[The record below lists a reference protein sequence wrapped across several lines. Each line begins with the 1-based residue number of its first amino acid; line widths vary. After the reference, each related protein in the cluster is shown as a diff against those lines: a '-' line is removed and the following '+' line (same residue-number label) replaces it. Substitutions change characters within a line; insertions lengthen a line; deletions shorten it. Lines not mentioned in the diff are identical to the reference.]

1 MLKMRLRNQ
10 SQSSGLH
17 EVWLVEPRLVIGTAK
32 ECQLVLR
39 DEGLKKQ
46 HAVVGISGESL
57 RLRALGAQIEL
68 NGRPINEGDT
78 CELHTGDKLSIASA
92 VMDIVDP
99 KLERREVNQAKLGA
113 QASQNNRKQEW
124 ALKANHQALS
134 DKVYTLSE
142 QTVVGR
148 SSECDIVLA
157 AAHLSR
163 QHARLFIDQGAL
175 YVRDLGS
182 SNGTF
187 LNGVRVEEARVRRG
201 DELAFDSLSFGVLGP
216 AEAVDKTL
224 LRAPVNPTIARPS
237 RANKAA
243 APEAGAT
250 TPELQR
256 ARPKPDSNQGQNNEE
271 KQESGSSTFKVLI
284 ITAVMVAAA
293 LALAKFTDFF

>member
-1 MLKMRLRNQ
+1 MLKLRLRNQ

-17 EVWLVEPRLVIGTAK
+17 EVWLVEPRLVIGTAR

-39 DEGLKKQ
+39 DDGLKKQ
-46 HAVVGISGESL
+46 HAVVDITGESL
-57 RLRALGAQIEL
+57 RLRALGPLIEI
-68 NGRPINEGDT
+68 NGRPINEGEV
-78 CELHTGDKLSIASA
+78 CELNTGDKLSIASV
-92 VMDIVDP
+92 VMDVVDP
-99 KLERREVNQAKLGA
+99 KLERREQNPAAAVVA
-113 QASQNNRKQEW
+113 QQSSSKQEW
-124 ALKANHQALS
+124 ALKANHSALS
-134 DKVYTLSE
+134 DRVYKLGE

-216 AEAVDKTL
+216 AETVDKTL
-224 LRAPVNPTIARPS
+224 LRAPVNPTIARPV
-237 RANKAA
+237 RAKPAEQANAA
-243 APEAGAT
+243 TVPD
-250 TPELQR
+250 LQKE
-256 ARPKPDSNQGQNNEE
+256 RPQLHSGPAQTENDEE
-271 KQESGSSTFKVLI
+271 KQSSSSLTFLAIAAVLV
-284 ITAVMVAAA
+284 TAVLV
-293 LALAKFTDFF
+293 LAKFTEFI

>member
-1 MLKMRLRNQ
+1 MLKLRLRNQ

-39 DEGLKKQ
+39 EEGLKKQ
-46 HAVVGISGESL
+46 HAVVDISGESL
-57 RLRALGAQIEL
+57 RLRALGTQIEL
-68 NGRPINEGDT
+68 NGRPINEGEN
-78 CELHTGDKLSIASA
+78 CELNTGDKLSIASV

-113 QASQNNRKQEW
+113 QAAQSNRKQDW

-237 RANKAA
+237 RANKAS

-250 TPELQR
+250 TPDLQR
-256 ARPKPDSNQGQNNEE
+256 SRPEPKTHSPTANEE
-271 KQESGSSTFKVLI
+271 KPGGKSSITTVLV
-284 ITAVMVAAA
+284 ITAVLVTAV
-293 LALAKFTDFF
+293 LVLAKFTELF

>member
-1 MLKMRLRNQ
+1 MLKLRLRNQ

-17 EVWLVEPRLVIGTAK
+17 EVWLVEPRLVIGTAR

-39 DEGLKKQ
+39 DDGLKKQ
-46 HAVVGISGESL
+46 HAVVDITGESL
-57 RLRALGAQIEL
+57 RLRALGPLIEI
-68 NGRPINEGDT
+68 NGRPINEGEV
-78 CELHTGDKLSIASA
+78 CELNTGDKLSIASV
-92 VMDIVDP
+92 VMDVVDP
-99 KLERREVNQAKLGA
+99 KLERREQNPAAAVVA
-113 QASQNNRKQEW
+113 QQSSSKQEW
-124 ALKANHQALS
+124 ALKANHSALS
-134 DKVYTLSE
+134 DRVYKLGE

-216 AEAVDKTL
+216 AETVDKTL
-224 LRAPVNPTIARPS
+224 LRAPVNPTIARPV
-237 RANKAA
+237 RAKPAEQANAA
-243 APEAGAT
+243 TVPDLQKGRPQLHSGAEQT
-250 TPELQR
+250 E
-256 ARPKPDSNQGQNNEE
+256 NEEE
-271 KQESGSSTFKVLI
+271 KQSSSSLTFLAIAAVLV
-284 ITAVMVAAA
+284 TAVLV
-293 LALAKFTDFF
+293 LAKFTEFI

>member
-1 MLKMRLRNQ
+1 MLKLRLRNQ

-17 EVWLVEPRLVIGTAK
+17 EVWLVEPRLVIGTAR

-46 HAVVGISGESL
+46 HAVVDITGESL
-57 RLRALGAQIEL
+57 RLRALGPLIEI
-68 NGRPINEGDT
+68 NGRPINEGEV
-78 CELHTGDKLSIASA
+78 CELNTGDKLSIASV
-92 VMDIVDP
+92 VMDVVDP
-99 KLERREVNQAKLGA
+99 KLERRDQNPAAAAAA
-113 QASQNNRKQEW
+113 QQSSNKQEW
-124 ALKANHQALS
+124 ALKANHSALS
-134 DKVYTLSE
+134 DRVYKLGE

-163 QHARLFIDQGAL
+163 QHARLFLDQGAL

-216 AEAVDKTL
+216 AETVDKTL
-224 LRAPVNPTIARPS
+224 LRAPVNPTIARPV
-237 RANKAA
+237 
-243 APEAGAT
+243 
-250 TPELQR
+250 
-256 ARPKPDSNQGQNNEE
+256 RPKPAEQASAATVPDLQKGRAQLQTGPAQSENDEE
-271 KQESGSSTFKVLI
+271 KQSSSSLTFLAIAAVLV
-284 ITAVMVAAA
+284 TAVLV
-293 LALAKFTDFF
+293 LAKFTEFI

>member
-1 MLKMRLRNQ
+1 MLKLRLRNQ

-39 DEGLKKQ
+39 DDGLKKQ
-46 HAVVGISGESL
+46 HAVVDITGESL
-57 RLRALGAQIEL
+57 RLRALGPLIEI
-68 NGRPINEGDT
+68 NGRPISEGEV
-78 CELHTGDKLSIASA
+78 CELNTGDKLSIASV
-92 VMDIVDP
+92 VMDVVDP
-99 KLERREVNQAKLGA
+99 KLERRERSPAAAVAA
-113 QASQNNRKQEW
+113 QQSDKQEW
-124 ALKANHQALS
+124 ALKANHSALS
-134 DKVYTLSE
+134 DRVYKLGE

-163 QHARLFIDQGAL
+163 QHARLFLDQGAL

-216 AEAVDKTL
+216 AETVDKTL
-224 LRAPVNPTIARPS
+224 LRAPVNPTIARPM
-237 RANKAA
+237 RAKPAEQANAA
-243 APEAGAT
+243 TVPD
-250 TPELQR
+250 LQKD
-256 ARPKPDSNQGQNNEE
+256 RPQLHSGPAQTEESEE
-271 KQESGSSTFKVLI
+271 KQSSSSLTFLAIAAVLVI
-284 ITAVMVAAA
+284 AMLV
-293 LALAKFTDFF
+293 LAKFTEFI

>member
-1 MLKMRLRNQ
+1 MLKLRLRNQ

-32 ECQLVLR
+32 ECQLVLS
-39 DEGLKKQ
+39 DDGLKKQ
-46 HAVVGISGESL
+46 HAVVDISGESL
-57 RLRALGAQIEL
+57 RLRAMGPLIEI
-68 NGRPINEGDT
+68 NGRPINEGDM
-78 CELHTGDKLSIASA
+78 CELNTGDKLSIASV
-92 VMDIVDP
+92 VMDVVDP
-99 KLERREVNQAKLGA
+99 KLERRDVKPVNVGA
-113 QASQNNRKQEW
+113 QAAKSNKQEW
-124 ALKANHQALS
+124 ALKANHSALS
-134 DKVYTLSE
+134 DRVYTLSE

-216 AEAVDKTL
+216 AETVDKTL
-224 LRAPVNPTIARPS
+224 LRAPVNPTVARPV
-237 RANKAA
+237 RAKAA
-243 APEAGAT
+243 AAEDAGSAT
-250 TPELQR
+250 TPDLQR
-256 ARPKPDSNQGQNNEE
+256 ARPQLDKAPEHDKASEAKKG
-271 KQESGSSTFKVLI
+271 GSAGTVLA
-284 ITAVMVAAA
+284 ITAVLV
-293 LALAKFTDFF
+293 LAVVVIAKFTNII

>member
-1 MLKMRLRNQ
+1 MLKLRLRNQ

-17 EVWLVEPRLVIGTAK
+17 EVWLVEPRLVIGTAR

-39 DEGLKKQ
+39 DDGLKKQ
-46 HAVVGISGESL
+46 HAVVDITGESL
-57 RLRALGAQIEL
+57 RLRALGPLIEI
-68 NGRPINEGDT
+68 NGRPINEGEV
-78 CELHTGDKLSIASA
+78 CELNTGDKLSIASV
-92 VMDIVDP
+92 VMDVVDP
-99 KLERREVNQAKLGA
+99 KLERREQNPAAAVVA
-113 QASQNNRKQEW
+113 QQGSSKQEW
-124 ALKANHQALS
+124 ALKANHSALS
-134 DKVYTLSE
+134 DRVYKLGE

-216 AEAVDKTL
+216 AETVDKTL
-224 LRAPVNPTIARPS
+224 LRAPVNPTIARPV
-237 RANKAA
+237 RAKPAEQANAA
-243 APEAGAT
+243 TVPD
-250 TPELQR
+250 LQKG
-256 ARPKPDSNQGQNNEE
+256 RPQLHSGPAQTENEEE
-271 KQESGSSTFKVLI
+271 KQSSSSLTFLAIAAVLV
-284 ITAVMVAAA
+284 TAVLV
-293 LALAKFTDFF
+293 LAKFTEFI